1 MQETPKNPA
10 PPPAFALADGDDDRN
25 RPSPTLLIQT
35 RPAGSMGPA
44 CRKVGRIQAALVLA
58 AAALPFQHGCGGVR
72 SADQAPETP
81 AANAAATRA
90 GDPDANA
97 PVAGSPAH
105 ARRLVLTGELRAVNN
120 VEVKTPES
128 DRFPIQIR
136 WMAPEGTMVREGD
149 EILQFDSTAIQT
161 KLEEERL
168 AHIEASIKLRSRE
181 SSLSV
186 ERADKQFAVEKAQ
199 IELEKAKVEASVPA
213 EMRPRR
219 EYDEKQIA
227 LERALSTV
235 ESARRDLAAFEVSA
249 RAELDVLRLAV
260 NKAERNIVQARS
272 YLESYSARASRAGVL
287 VYGEHPWQNNRK
299 FVPGDDVFPGF
310 TIVKIPDLSAMEVQA
325 WLSDV
330 DDGAMEPGQEVTC
343 TLDSYP
349 ERAFPCHVASVHA
362 LAEDRYPPAGIVR
375 AFRVLVK
382 LDESD
387 PALMRPGM
395 SVKVE
400 LARTTS

>member
-1 MQETPKNPA
+1 MQEMPKGPA
-10 PPPAFALADGDDDRN
+10 IRTVSERADNHHNRN
-25 RPSPTLLIQT
+25 LRLPTLLM
-35 RPAGSMGPA
+35 PAPGGLA
-44 CRKVGRIQAALVLA
+44 RLLGATAL
-58 AAALPFQHGCGGVR
+58 ALQLGCGGVR
-72 SADQAPETP
+72 SADQTPEPHAASAAPDRTADSNATAPGP
-81 AANAAATRA
+81 AEA
-90 GDPDANA
+90 G
-97 PVAGSPAH
+97 H
-105 ARRLVLTGELRAVNN
+105 ARRLVLTGELRAANN

-128 DRFPIQIR
+128 DQFPIQIR

-149 EILQFDSTAIQT
+149 EILQFDNTAIQT
-161 KLEEERL
+161 KLEEQRL
-168 AHIEASIKLRSRE
+168 AHIEASIKLRSKE
-181 SSLSV
+181 ASLAA
-186 ERADKQFAVEKAQ
+186 ERADKKFALEKAQVEVEKAK
-199 IELEKAKVEASVPA
+199 IEASIPA

-227 LERALSTV
+227 LERAFSAV
-235 ESARRDLAAFEVSA
+235 EAARRDLAAFDISSK
-249 RAELDVLRLAV
+249 AELDVLRLSV
-260 NKAERNIVQARS
+260 KKAERNIVQARTA
-272 YLESYSARASRAGVL
+272 LESFSAKASRSGVL

-310 TIVKIPDLSAMEVQA
+310 TILKIPDLGDMEVQA

-330 DDGAMEPGQEVTC
+330 DDGAVQPGQDVTC

-349 ERAFPCHVASVHA
+349 ERVFPGHVVSVHA

-382 LDESD
+382 LDDSD

-400 LARTTS
+400 LDRSSS